1 MSRKARTRAAAAA
14 LLALVAGGTLAFG
27 RLGGTYAIFSAET
40 ENQNAVAQGSW
51 IPAPTAGSISIGG
64 AGNGQAVMNWT
75 AGGLASSP
83 SPNPVSGQK
92 ILFADGGSGASAA
105 CPGGTYST
113 TADTIGNG
121 TTQTDSLTGSPF
133 TDWWC
138 YQVMSTSASNWTA
151 GPSTFGAVRPL
162 VPTSVAFSGNG
173 NGNLDTGDRIVI
185 TFNQNV
191 SLSGGPSGVCTDAT
205 NNRIAIGYSTCAAGT
220 QGTVGT
226 VTGLAFIKKTAGLG
240 ATIVAAGNQITATL
254 TTNGK
259 NVTTQA
265 GEVFTAGSADVASTG
280 GWTACTVGACQ
291 PSPSGSF

>member
-14 LLALVAGGTLAFG
+14 LLALAAGGILAFG
-27 RLGGTYAIFSAET
+27 QMSGTFAIFSAET

-51 IPAPTAGSISIGG
+51 IPGPTAGSISIGG
-64 AGNGQAVMNWT
+64 TGNSQAVMNWT
-75 AGGLASSP
+75 AGGFAAAP

-92 ILFADGGSGASAA
+92 ILFADGGSGASAS

-121 TTQTDSLTGSPF
+121 TTQSDSLTGSPF

-162 VPTSVAFSGNG
+162 VPTSVTFSGNG
-173 NGNLDTGDRIVI
+173 NGNLDTGDSIVI

-191 SLSGGPSGVCTDAT
+191 SLSGGPTGVCTDAT
-205 NNRIAIGYSTCAAGT
+205 NNAIAIGYSTCAAGT

-226 VTGLAFIKKTAGLG
+226 VTGFSFVKRTGGIA
-240 ATIVAAGNQITATL
+240 ATITAVGNQITVVVT
-254 TTNGK
+254 GSSK
-259 NVTTQA
+259 SVTTQA